1 MPFAC
6 NKTTPFSESCRHVDV
21 QQASNM
27 QTCAET
33 VFANVCSRVSVGLQV
48 DLLMLR
54 RKRLLCPQQ
63 WMAKSSSHQL
73 VQSQSHQKAASSLRP
88 GPQGSLERI
97 YTFRRSTDP
106 IPKQPWSLYQ
116 GSLGS
121 LDTVA
126 PSIGTFDVSLNI
138 CPCVRC
144 FFTSRWYSL
153 QALVLFVLTTLLVC
167 FILSCSFMQIYDKFN
182 KACETLQWHHTK
194 AVNVG

>member
-1 MPFAC
+1 MLSQGFAGDTDAAGVESTTNSGPEDNSSQPSGWQPSSDTLASCNCCTHKMLFAC

-27 QTCAET
+27 QTCAEI
-33 VFANVCSRVSVGLQV
+33 VFTNVCSRASGDVQV

-97 YTFRRSTDP
+97 YTFWRSP
-106 IPKQPWSLYQ
+106 NANLEQPWSLNQ
-116 GSLGS
+116 GS
-121 LDTVA
+121 LDTA
-126 PSIGTFDVSLNI
+126 AYSIGTIHECLHT
-138 CPCVRC
+138 CQCVRC
-144 FFTSRWYSL
+144 F
-153 QALVLFVLTTLLVC
+153 TTILLV
-167 FILSCSFMQIYDKFN
+167 
-182 KACETLQWHHTK
+182 
-194 AVNVG
+194 